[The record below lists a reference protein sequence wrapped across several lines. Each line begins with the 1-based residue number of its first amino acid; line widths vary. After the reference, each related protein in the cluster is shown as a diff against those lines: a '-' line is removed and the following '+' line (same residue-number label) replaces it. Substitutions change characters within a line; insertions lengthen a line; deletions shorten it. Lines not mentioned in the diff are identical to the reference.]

1 LTLCIELSS
10 FPFIFCFKLK
20 GFAPS
25 LSTKIPAFFCLDFR
39 IKIECEEMC
48 VYTFQLEPVFVFIS
62 LKLVKDYIF
71 LIENNF
77 TMIQKNEKAENLK
90 NAKYH
95 SVSIFILLTCV
106 VIIILAQVSF
116 KGDTVKNHILE

>member
-1 LTLCIELSS
+1 MINLKKHFHYCFDNLYLQILLSRKKGVSEVYISLTLFIELSS
-10 FPFIFCFKLK
+10 FPFIDCFKLK

-25 LSTKIPAFFCLDFR
+25 LSTNIPSFFCLDFR

-71 LIENNF
+71 LIENSF
-77 TMIQKNEKAENLK
+77 TMIQKN
-90 NAKYH
+90 
-95 SVSIFILLTCV
+95 
-106 VIIILAQVSF
+106 
-116 KGDTVKNHILE
+116 

>member
-1 LTLCIELSS
+1 
-10 FPFIFCFKLK
+10 
-20 GFAPS
+20 
-25 LSTKIPAFFCLDFR
+25 
-39 IKIECEEMC
+39 MC

-106 VIIILAQVSF
+106 VIIILAQVTL